1 MTVKQRVLKL
11 VYPLI
16 IKTSKRQNMNT
27 KVLENI
33 NNVKPKT
40 SVYDIPFQ
48 LNNGEIESLATYK
61 NKKILIVN
69 TASHCGYTNQ
79 YEGLQR
85 LFEENSDDLELVGF
99 PSNNF
104 KEQENGSDDEIAQ
117 FCRVNYGVTFPL
129 AKKSVVIKNDD
140 QNKLFEWLSNKEENG
155 WLTEAPTWNF
165 CKYLI
170 NEEGVLTHFFEA
182 AIEPLGAEILTAIKS

>member
-1 MTVKQRVLKL
+1 MTVKQRVLKF

-27 KVLENI
+27 KVLENT
-33 NNVKPKT
+33 NNIPPKT
-40 SVYDIPFQ
+40 SVYEIPFQ
-48 LNNGEIESLATYK
+48 LNNGEIETLAAYK

-85 LFEENSDDLELVGF
+85 LFEENSDDLELIGF

-104 KEQENGSDDEIAQ
+104 KEQEKGNDDEIAQ
-117 FCRVNYGVTFPL
+117 FCRVNYGVKFPL
-129 AKKSVVIKNDD
+129 AKKSVVIKDTD
-140 QNKLFEWLSNKEENG
+140 QNKLFEWLSNAEENG
-155 WLTEAPTWNF
+155 WLSEAPTWNF

-170 NEEGVLTHFFEA
+170 NEKGVLTHFFEA